1 MFQAVATT
9 DIVRTSLL
17 TLWGNVAA
25 FVPKLVAAVVVFLIG
40 WLIAALMGRVAYHII
55 KALQINRALEGLGL
69 KAAIERGGLKLD
81 APKFFDELVK
91 WFFIIV
97 FLMAA
102 TDIVGLAQVT
112 EFLRTV
118 VFYLPNVIVAA
129 FVVLIGVLLAR
140 FLEHSVRV
148 SVKAAKLAS
157 ANFLAL
163 LARWSVLIFSFL
175 IALDQL
181 KVAPEIIRIF
191 VMGVVAMVA
200 VAGGLAF
207 GLGGRDLAED
217 WLSDVRKRVQD

>member
-1 MFQAVATT
+1 MLQAVATT
-9 DIVRTSLL
+9 DIIRESLL
-17 TLWGNVAA
+17 TLWGNVAS
-25 FVPKLVAAVVVFLIG
+25 FVPALVAAIVIFLIG
-40 WLIAALMGRVAYHII
+40 WLIAAILGKVAFHVI
-55 KALQINRALEGLGL
+55 KALQINRALEGLGF
-69 KAAIERGGLKLD
+69 KAALERGGMKLD

-102 TDIVGLAQVT
+102 TDIVGLSQVT

-118 VFYLPNVIVAA
+118 VLYLPNVIVAA

-140 FLEHSVRV
+140 LLEHSVRV

-191 VMGVVAMVA
+191 VTGVVAMVA
-200 VAGGLAF
+200 IAGGLAF
-207 GLGGRDLAED
+207 GLGGRDLAEG
-217 WLSDVRKRVQD
+217 WLGDVRKRVQD

>member
-9 DIVRTSLL
+9 DIVRESLL
-17 TLWGNVAA
+17 TLWGNVAS
-25 FVPKLVAAVVVFLIG
+25 FVPALVAAVVVFLIG
-40 WLIAALMGRVAYHII
+40 WLIAALLGRVAYHII

-207 GLGGRDLAED
+207 GLGGRNLAED
-217 WLSDVRKRVQD
+217 WLSDVKKRVQD

>member
-9 DIVRTSLL
+9 DIIRESLL
-17 TLWGNVAA
+17 RLWGNVAS
-25 FVPKLVAAVVVFLIG
+25 FVPSLVAAVIVFLIG
-40 WLIAALMGRVAYHII
+40 WLIAAILGKAAFHIV
-55 KALQINRALEGLGL
+55 KALQINRALEGRGF
-69 KAAIERGGLKLD
+69 KAALERGGMRLD

-118 VFYLPNVIVAA
+118 VLYLPNVIVAA

-140 FLEHSVRV
+140 LIEHSVRV
-148 SVKAAKLAS
+148 SVKAARLAS

-191 VMGVVAMVA
+191 VTGVVAMVA
-200 VAGGLAF
+200 IAGGLAF
-207 GLGGRDLAED
+207 GLGGRDLAEN
-217 WLSDVRKRVQD
+217 WLGDVRKRVQD